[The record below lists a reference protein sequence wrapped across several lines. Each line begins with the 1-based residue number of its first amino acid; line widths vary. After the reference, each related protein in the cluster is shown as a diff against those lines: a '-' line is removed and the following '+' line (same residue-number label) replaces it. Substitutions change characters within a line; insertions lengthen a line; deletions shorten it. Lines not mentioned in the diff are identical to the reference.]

1 MVSMPCDFDEFMIYE
16 NRNKPAAK
24 HGSRDLSW
32 LLLLCI
38 LLCWTAA
45 DAKAQVFDPAKVGPP
60 LSNAPAELY
69 LPAGGAPTG
78 AVVVLHGC
86 NGVGPHYR
94 EWARR
99 LAGWGFAALLIDSFG
114 PRGFKEVCNRGRL
127 VPPEAQARDGFDG
140 AAFLRAEPEVRAAR
154 VGVIGFSHGAAG
166 RC

>member
-1 MVSMPCDFDEFMIYE
+1 MIYE
-16 NRNKPAAK
+16 IAK
-24 HGSRDLSW
+24 SSTPSAGRWDSSW

-114 PRGFKEVCNRGRL
+114 PRGFKEGCNRGRL